1 MTMNIRKRNAGKSSK
16 VGGIVAL
23 ALCATF
29 VGNVLAATPN
39 DAPPQRVVGFS
50 DLNLNGP
57 TGITVLYQRIEA
69 AAHVVCD
76 SASEREL
83 AQVVRWHL
91 CLDQAIARAVGDLSI
106 PALTSYHLA
115 KTGRSDTPVSVA
127 KQP

>member
-1 MTMNIRKRNAGKSSK
+1 MNIQKRNTGTTSK
-16 VGGIVAL
+16 VGEILAV
-23 ALCATF
+23 ALCAAF
-29 VGNVLAATPN
+29 FGNALAATPSN
-39 DAPPQRVVGFS
+39 APPRQVVGFS
-50 DLNLNGP
+50 DLNLRGP
-57 TGITVLYQRIEA
+57 KGISVLYQRIEA

-91 CLDQAIARAVGDLSI
+91 CLDQAIARAVSDLSI

-115 KTGRSDTPVSVA
+115 KNGRSEMPVSVA